1 MTNDKRTG
9 TLVLPALGQNGYAT
23 KNNDL
28 SSSGDNFK
36 QMRNLQENQKSSK
49 SEDNGYEKPAI
60 IYDSVITTRA
70 GSPILDE
77 SPTPPDERPVI
88 DLFPSD

>member
-1 MTNDKRTG
+1 MCDSKDK
-9 TLVLPALGQNGYAT
+9 
-23 KNNDL
+23 KNMQD
-28 SSSGDNFK
+28 
-36 QMRNLQENQKSSK
+36 E
-49 SEDNGYEKPAI
+49 EITYEKPQI

-77 SPTPPDERPVI
+77 SADIANERPVI